1 MWQRYPQIFTSSLV
15 STILEKE
22 DFLPHLS
29 SSPHSKSIIF
39 YTIFKLFCEETL
51 TFELKGLQALEML
64 IPSLK
69 KDKFVK
75 ANESLY
81 FNSLFSSYSDN
92 FEKLPIKLK
101 KPITSFLKT
110 NLLFEITQYHDKL
123 FNQVF
128 EKSSK

>member
-1 MWQRYPQIFTSSLV
+1 
-15 STILEKE
+15 
-22 DFLPHLS
+22 
-29 SSPHSKSIIF
+29 
-39 YTIFKLFCEETL
+39 
-51 TFELKGLQALEML
+51 ML

-128 EKSSK
+128 EKSSKQEKQKMKAEVMNQEKLKKREETKKI